1 MFHMNK
7 QYINEKNISDM
18 TLNINDSNDPILSDI
33 IHYLE
38 HYHYDHL
45 CRDGP
50 RNCGCSSIDMIES
63 AAYHF
68 GILEKIQ
75 ELESKNKEYINEK
88 NIRYKTLKINDSNDP
103 ILSDIIQYLEQY
115 HYNHLCRD
123 GPRKCG
129 CSSIDMMESAAYH
142 FGILEKIQELKSE
155 KKYNND
161 TDMKSLINLMK
172 NSKII

>member
-1 MFHMNK
+1 MFSMNK

-18 TLNINDSNDPILSDI
+18 TLNINDP
-33 IHYLE
+33 
-38 HYHYDHL
+38 
-45 CRDGP
+45 
-50 RNCGCSSIDMIES
+50 
-63 AAYHF
+63 
-68 GILEKIQ
+68 
-75 ELESKNKEYINEK
+75 
-88 NIRYKTLKINDSNDP
+88 NDP
-103 ILSDIIQYLEQY
+103 ILSDIIQYLEDY

-155 KKYNND
+155 KKYNNSDID
-161 TDMKSLINLMK
+161 TISLINLMK

>member
-1 MFHMNK
+1 MNK

-18 TLNINDSNDPILSDI
+18 TLKINDPNDSILSDI
-33 IHYLE
+33 IQYLE
-38 HYHYDHL
+38 DYHYNHL
-45 CRDGP
+45 CCDGP
-50 RNCGCSSIDMIES
+50 HKCGCSSIDMMES

-88 NIRYKTLKINDSNDP
+88 NIRYKALKINDPNDP
-103 ILSDIIQYLEQY
+103 ILSDVIHYLEHY
-115 HYNHLCRD
+115 HYDHLCRD
-123 GPRKCG
+123 GPRNCG

-142 FGILEKIQELKSE
+142 FGILEKIQELKHE

-161 TDMKSLINLMK
+161 TDTKTLINLMK
-172 NSKII
+172 NCKII

>member
-1 MFHMNK
+1 MK
-7 QYINEKNISDM
+7 IKINNQ
-18 TLNINDSNDPILSDI
+18 NNQILSDI

-50 RNCGCSSIDMIES
+50 CN
-63 AAYHF
+63 
-68 GILEKIQ
+68 
-75 ELESKNKEYINEK
+75 
-88 NIRYKTLKINDSNDP
+88 
-103 ILSDIIQYLEQY
+103 
-115 HYNHLCRD
+115 
-123 GPRKCG
+123 CG

-142 FGILEKIQELKSE
+142 FGILEKIQELKHE

-172 NSKII
+172 NSIII